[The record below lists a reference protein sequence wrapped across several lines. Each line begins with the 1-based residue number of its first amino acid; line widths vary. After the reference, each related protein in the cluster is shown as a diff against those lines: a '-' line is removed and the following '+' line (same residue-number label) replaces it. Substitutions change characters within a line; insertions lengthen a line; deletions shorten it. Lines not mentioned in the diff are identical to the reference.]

1 MPARGAARR
10 ASAPP
15 GWLKAA
21 DGCGKPGF
29 ESAREPAQHGVGLH
43 IEGRRRIGG
52 IRARSGAFVR
62 EAQQRQ
68 KQPIR
73 AVGGFVF
80 PEEAGIKIERA
91 HGHVPPAFRGKGQGV
106 TIGDAVVAVRTKITA
121 RRFGQGVR
129 IASDQPASV
138 PHARWNPGDV
148 AIGFQRR
155 EAGKHRKRHMWV
167 RPCFAETP
175 AWQDGVAVFRHGGD
189 YNLGAILKTHYP
201 AADENPPL
209 GKRRFVH
216 IQVAHAPEARLRRLE
231 QRRPFRGMKGISLLE
246 VLRFEELSRIPVY
259 RTLRLHVGLPNM
271 VCAVPSDARSGSA
284 PSYAREPASIK
295 TDGKTSL
302 SLSLSLSVTYCQ

>member
-1 MPARGAARR
+1 
-10 ASAPP
+10 
-15 GWLKAA
+15 
-21 DGCGKPGF
+21 
-29 ESAREPAQHGVGLH
+29 
-43 IEGRRRIGG
+43 
-52 IRARSGAFVR
+52 
-62 EAQQRQ
+62 
-68 KQPIR
+68 
-73 AVGGFVF
+73 
-80 PEEAGIKIERA
+80 
-91 HGHVPPAFRGKGQGV
+91 
-106 TIGDAVVAVRTKITA
+106 
-121 RRFGQGVR
+121 
-129 IASDQPASV
+129 
-138 PHARWNPGDV
+138 
-148 AIGFQRR
+148 
-155 EAGKHRKRHMWV
+155 MWV

-209 GKRRFVH
+209 SKRRFVH

-295 TDGKTSL
+295 TDGKTFFLSL
-302 SLSLSLSVTYCQ
+302 SLSLSLSL

>member
-1 MPARGAARR
+1 MSPLW
-10 ASAPP
+10 P
-15 GWLKAA
+15 
-21 DGCGKPGF
+21 
-29 ESAREPAQHGVGLH
+29 
-43 IEGRRRIGG
+43 
-52 IRARSGAFVR
+52 
-62 EAQQRQ
+62 
-68 KQPIR
+68 
-73 AVGGFVF
+73 
-80 PEEAGIKIERA
+80 
-91 HGHVPPAFRGKGQGV
+91 FRGKGPGRES
-106 TIGDAVVAVRTKITA
+106 IGDAVVAVRTKITA

-175 AWQDGVAVFRHGGD
+175 AWQDGVAVFRRGGD

-259 RTLRLHVGLPNM
+259 RTIEAACRPSQYGLRGAFGCPERF
-271 VCAVPSDARSGSA
+271 C
-284 PSYAREPASIK
+284 
-295 TDGKTSL
+295 
-302 SLSLSLSVTYCQ
+302 SVLCPGTRVNQNGW